1 MLAIAFQ
8 ENKLGFVLL
17 CLTNESYPS
26 FCEKELWTFYQRLP
40 RESVENNYLAFV
52 VQWIEINSEVFF
64 CLSQF
69 DCTELQAY
77 RTVVS
82 SNACY
87 YLGN

>member
-1 MLAIAFQ
+1 MAFQ

-52 VQWIEINSEVFF
+52 VRWVEIISDGAFM
-64 CLSQF
+64 F
-69 DCTELQAY
+69 DLITCFHKIFLHTLILH
-77 RTVVS
+77 
-82 SNACY
+82 NFK
-87 YLGN
+87 